1 MGRPR
6 DMEGIRSRGIVLFAV
21 GVCLLLATVVVLE
34 RDVDEQPV
42 ASYTTDMAPHAALTA
57 AATKRAAF
65 KASIK
70 AAFLR
75 AVGKTPP
82 ATALHHRQSL
92 FPDSFRV
99 LKLQARQS
107 KYRERN
113 ARFHNDKGYGR
124 RLLGAGKKKRKNKDD
139 DEDDEDDEDDRDDE
153 DNFGDGKANV
163 QGGRNAEGRDGATP
177 SQAKKAAGAKNGKG
191 ATPSQAKKAAGA
203 KNGKA
208 TKMGDVLQEFGGSTT
223 CKASGGNHKDIV
235 MKKDHWAYLGAYGRT
250 GYFVPL
256 FIKLAPGSECYSN
269 LIAKIRSRHWWRH
282 RKKLRAQS
290 ETYKD
295 GKKTCI
301 LLWTRAIQAK
311 KCSGRAA
318 IKKFK
323 AKKNKV
329 ISDTTWKDT
338 REGGWILPR
347 IIGSEGDCFAK
358 CKTVLWL
365 IKEAQGNG
373 MTECTRNL
381 PLALGCKTPSGTQG
395 FIDMKTGAWMEC
407 FPSRTRRHAWVFRPW
422 KKK

>member
-124 RLLGAGKKKRKNKDD
+124 RLLGGKSTRNERRRRRFRVATKAMRERRWKKHK
-139 DEDDEDDEDDRDDE
+139 
-153 DNFGDGKANV
+153 KANAKGCAKMPAPPV
-163 QGGRNAEGRDGATP
+163 QAT
-177 SQAKKAAGAKNGKG
+177 
-191 ATPSQAKKAAGA
+191 
-203 KNGKA
+203 
-208 TKMGDVLQEFGGSTT
+208 
-223 CKASGGNHKDIV
+223 
-235 MKKDHWAYLGAYGRT
+235 
-250 GYFVPL
+250 
-256 FIKLAPGSECYSN
+256 
-269 LIAKIRSRHWWRH
+269 
-282 RKKLRAQS
+282 
-290 ETYKD
+290 
-295 GKKTCI
+295 
-301 LLWTRAIQAK
+301 
-311 KCSGRAA
+311 
-318 IKKFK
+318 
-323 AKKNKV
+323 
-329 ISDTTWKDT
+329 
-338 REGGWILPR
+338 
-347 IIGSEGDCFAK
+347 
-358 CKTVLWL
+358 
-365 IKEAQGNG
+365 
-373 MTECTRNL
+373 
-381 PLALGCKTPSGTQG
+381 
-395 FIDMKTGAWMEC
+395 
-407 FPSRTRRHAWVFRPW
+407 
-422 KKK
+422 

>member
-124 RLLGAGKKKRKNKDD
+124 RLLGASKEEKKDAPK
-139 DEDDEDDEDDRDDE
+139 
-153 DNFGDGKANV
+153 
-163 QGGRNAEGRDGATP
+163 
-177 SQAKKAAGAKNGKG
+177 QASHKKE
-191 ATPSQAKKAAGA
+191 
-203 KNGKA
+203 
-208 TKMGDVLQEFGGSTT
+208 DVLQEFGGSAD
-223 CKASGGNHKDIV
+223 CKASGGPPKEIAMQPGKWKMIGKHFAGKSWKYIYVQLSQEYGCARAGGRNRLCKSFCHNKNRHERSQLPWETKCKWGNCRGCSQCAAQVKKAGKRCVLLDYRQSKDFQGCQGRGGLRGCHEAKAHDKAIPAPEHSQTRPFDVLQIYWPKVIGKEGQCIAKCRAVTWFMQPHK
-235 MKKDHWAYLGAYGRT
+235 
-250 GYFVPL
+250 
-256 FIKLAPGSECYSN
+256 
-269 LIAKIRSRHWWRH
+269 LIAKHLVTH
-282 RKKLRAQS
+282 
-290 ETYKD
+290 
-295 GKKTCI
+295 
-301 LLWTRAIQAK
+301 
-311 KCSGRAA
+311 
-318 IKKFK
+318 
-323 AKKNKV
+323 
-329 ISDTTWKDT
+329 
-338 REGGWILPR
+338 PH
-347 IIGSEGDCFAK
+347 FADK
-358 CKTVLWL
+358 QVC
-365 IKEAQGNG
+365 
-373 MTECTRNL
+373 
-381 PLALGCKTPSGTQG
+381 
-395 FIDMKTGAWMEC
+395 
-407 FPSRTRRHAWVFRPW
+407 
-422 KKK
+422 